1 MAYDSSYTVVIVPLQ
16 NSLFSLDAL
25 HCFLWL
31 KRRRDMEREK
41 DALWAGLQVLEKAHQ
56 WYQNRLQLNLQRE
69 VNSSTGDPEREDR
82 FSCALRSCM
91 QRVHGSLGTLM
102 SDTCLWSN
110 PAPEEG
116 EGSDWDLRWT
126 NATLVQELIQQNLQ
140 ISMLELEKAQL
151 QRLLS
156 SSKTV

>member
-1 MAYDSSYTVVIVPLQ
+1 
-16 NSLFSLDAL
+16 
-25 HCFLWL
+25 
-31 KRRRDMEREK
+31 MEREK
-41 DALWAGLQVLEKAHQ
+41 DALLAGLQVLEKTQQ

-110 PAPEEG
+110 PAPGEE

-126 NATLVQELIQQNLQ
+126 NATLVQKLIQQNLQ

-151 QRLLS
+151 QCLLS

>member
-69 VNSSTGDPEREDR
+69 VNSSTGEDR